1 MPTPFPGMDP
11 YLERAGMWE
20 EVHTRLIV
28 AMADALGP
36 QVRPKYRVGVEQRT
50 YLAVMTP
57 DEYALVGKPD
67 VLVTAPRRQVQPVQ
81 ATATAVGIAPRVAE
95 LPMPEE
101 ITERYLVVRDVITG
115 EVITVIEL
123 LSPTNKL
130 TRDGRLQYE
139 RKRLKVLG
147 SATHF
152 IEIDLL
158 RGGEP
163 FPFRVQDGNARSDY
177 RILVSRAP
185 DRPQAAVYLFT
196 IRDPIPDIP
205 VPLQSGEAEPTLAL
219 NHLLHDVYN
228 RAGYDLTVDYQQ
240 APPPPPLQEQDMQW
254 MQQLL
259 QSKVSHRS

>member
-11 YLERAGMWE
+11 YLERPGMWE

-28 AMADALGP
+28 AIADTLGP

-50 YLAVMTP
+50 YLAVLTP
-57 DEYALVGKPD
+57 DEYELVGKPD
-67 VLVTAPRRQVQPVQ
+67 VLVATPRRQPQLVH
-81 ATATAVGIAPRVAE
+81 AAATAVGIAPRIAQ
-95 LPMPEE
+95 LPVPEE
-101 ITERYLVVRDVITG
+101 IIERFLVVRDVVTG
-115 EVITVIEL
+115 EVITVLEL

-130 TRDGRLQYE
+130 TRDGRRQYT
-139 RKRLKVLG
+139 RKRLQVLG

-158 RGGEP
+158 RAGEP
-163 FPFRVQDGNARSDY
+163 LPFRVQDDDAQNDY

-185 DRPQAAVYLFT
+185 DRPQAAVYLFS

-205 VPLQSGEAEPTLAL
+205 IPLQPGDTEPSVTLNRL
-219 NHLLHDVYN
+219 VHDVYD
-228 RAGYDLTVDYQQ
+228 RAGYDLTLDYKQ
-240 APPPPPLQEQDMQW
+240 APPPPPMRAQDVQW

-259 QSKVSHRS
+259 PA

>member
-1 MPTPFPGMDP
+1 MDP

-36 QVRPKYRVGVEQRT
+36 HVRPKYRVGVDQRT

-57 DEYALVGKPD
+57 DEYELVGKPD
-67 VLVTAPRRQVQPVQ
+67 VLVVVPHPEAQSMP
-81 ATATAVGIAPRVAE
+81 ASGTAVGVTPHIAE

-101 ITERYLVVRDVITG
+101 ITERYLVVREVVTG

-130 TRDGRLQYE
+130 TREGRLQYE

-147 SATHF
+147 SATHL

-158 RGGEP
+158 RAGAP
-163 FPFRVQDGNARSDY
+163 FPFRVRDPAARSDY
-177 RILVSRAP
+177 RILVSRAQH
-185 DRPQAAVYLFT
+185 RPQAEVYLFT
-196 IRDPIPDIP
+196 IRDAIPTIP
-205 VPLQSGEAEPTLAL
+205 VPLQPGEAEPLLAL
-219 NHLLHDVYN
+219 NDLVHDVYD
-228 RAGYDLTVDYQQ
+228 RAGYDLTVDYHQ
-240 APPPPPLQEQDMQW
+240 PPPPPHMGEQDVAW

-259 QSKVSHRS
+259 PA

>member
-11 YLERAGMWE
+11 YLERAGVWE

-50 YLAVMTP
+50 YLAILTP
-57 DEYALVGKPD
+57 DEYELVGKPD
-67 VLVTAPRRQVQPVQ
+67 VLVAAPRHQAQPVRT
-81 ATATAVGIAPRVAE
+81 TATSVGIAPRVAH

-101 ITERYLVVRDVITG
+101 IIERHLAVRDVLTG

-130 TRDGRLQYE
+130 TREGRRQYA
-139 RKRLKVLG
+139 RKRLRILG

-158 RGGEP
+158 RAGEP
-163 FPFRVQDGNARSDY
+163 FPFRVQDGDVQSDY
-177 RILVSRAP
+177 RILVSRAQ

-196 IRDPIPDIP
+196 IREPIPDIP
-205 VPLQSGEAEPTLAL
+205 VPLQPGDTEPSLAL
-219 NHLLHDVYN
+219 NRLVHEVYD
-228 RAGYDLTVDYQQ
+228 RAG
-240 APPPPPLQEQDMQW
+240 
-254 MQQLL
+254 
-259 QSKVSHRS
+259 

>member
-36 QVRPKYRVGVEQRT
+36 HVRPKYRVGVEQRT
-50 YLAVMTP
+50 YLALLTP
-57 DEYALVGKPD
+57 DEYERVGKPD
-67 VLVTAPRRQVQPVQ
+67 VLVSASRRQEPLAQ
-81 ATATAVGIAPRVAE
+81 ATATAVSITPRIAQ

-101 ITERYLVVRDVITG
+101 ITERYLEVRDVVTG
-115 EVITVIEL
+115 EVITIIEL

-130 TRDGRLQYE
+130 TREGRRQYV
-139 RKRLKVLG
+139 RKRLQVLG

-158 RGGEP
+158 RAGEP
-163 FPFRVQDGNARSDY
+163 FPFKVIDDDAQSDY
-177 RILVSRAP
+177 RMIVSRAQ

-205 VPLQSGEAEPTLAL
+205 VPLQPGDAEPSLAL
-219 NHLLHDVYN
+219 NHLLHDVYD
-228 RAGYDLTVDYQQ
+228 RAGYDLTLDYQQ
-240 APPPPPLQEQDMQW
+240 SPPPPPMREQDLRW
-254 MQQLL
+254 VKQLL
-259 QSKVSHRS
+259 PSTEPC

>member
-11 YLERAGMWE
+11 YLERAGLWE

-57 DEYALVGKPD
+57 DEYELVGKPD
-67 VLVTAPRRQVQPVQ
+67 VLVSAPRRQAQPVQ
-81 ATATAVGIAPRVAE
+81 ATATAVGIAPKVAQ

-101 ITERYLVVRDVITG
+101 VTERYLEVRDVVTG

-130 TRDGRLQYE
+130 TRDGRRQYA
-139 RKRLKVLG
+139 RKRLQVLG

-158 RGGEP
+158 RAGEP
-163 FPFRVQDGNARSDY
+163 FPFRVQDDNAQSDY
-177 RILVSRAP
+177 RMIVSRAQ

-205 VPLQSGEAEPTLAL
+205 VPLHPGDAEPSLAL
-219 NHLLHDVYN
+219 NRLVHDVYD

-240 APPPPPLQEQDMQW
+240 APPPPPIGEQDVQW
-254 MQQLL
+254 MKQLL
-259 QSKVSHRS
+259 PS

>member
-11 YLERAGMWE
+11 YLERAGVWE

-28 AMADALGP
+28 AIADALGP

-50 YLAVMTP
+50 YLAILAP

-67 VLVTAPRRQVQPVQ
+67 ILVAAPHRPAPPVHAP
-81 ATATAVGIAPRVAE
+81 ATTTVGVAPRVAQ

-101 ITERYLVVRDVITG
+101 IIERHLVVRDVVTG

-130 TRDGRLQYE
+130 TRDGRRQYT
-139 RKRLKVLG
+139 RKRLQVLS

-158 RGGEP
+158 RAGEP
-163 FPFRVQDGNARSDY
+163 FPFRVQDDAAQSDY

-196 IRDPIPDIP
+196 IREPVPDIP
-205 VPLQSGEAEPTLAL
+205 IPLQPGDTEPSVTLNRL
-219 NHLLHDVYN
+219 VHDVY
-228 RAGYDLTVDYQQ
+228 D
-240 APPPPPLQEQDMQW
+240 
-254 MQQLL
+254 
-259 QSKVSHRS
+259 